1 MIFGGGRNA
10 GKIASAEDWQAKVDR
25 ILFFYANG
33 LSREEALAWGHDE
46 AMTWQILCDP
56 VIEQYIA
63 AWAFCCAGLLAVPTI
78 LFWCAHD
85 HLKHRLK

>member
-33 LSREEALAWGHDE
+33 LSREEALA
-46 AMTWQILCDP
+46 
-56 VIEQYIA
+56 
-63 AWAFCCAGLLAVPTI
+63 
-78 LFWCAHD
+78 
-85 HLKHRLK
+85 RLKALGTPTDAAGRWLDRAHLTHGKG